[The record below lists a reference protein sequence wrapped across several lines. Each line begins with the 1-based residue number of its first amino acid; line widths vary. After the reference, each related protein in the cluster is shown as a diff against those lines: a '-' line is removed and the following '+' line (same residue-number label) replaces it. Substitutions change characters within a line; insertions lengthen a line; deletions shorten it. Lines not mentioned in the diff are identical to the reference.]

1 MVVRRAT
8 LIRKTMMTSYGI
20 EMEDIS
26 NNLFD
31 KTTSLSNMGYF
42 NAQGLMLENRADE
55 QAINC
60 ALHHEQVVGLGE
72 PSPSCVK

>member
-1 MVVRRAT
+1 
-8 LIRKTMMTSYGI
+8 
-20 EMEDIS
+20 
-26 NNLFD
+26 
-31 KTTSLSNMGYF
+31 MGYF